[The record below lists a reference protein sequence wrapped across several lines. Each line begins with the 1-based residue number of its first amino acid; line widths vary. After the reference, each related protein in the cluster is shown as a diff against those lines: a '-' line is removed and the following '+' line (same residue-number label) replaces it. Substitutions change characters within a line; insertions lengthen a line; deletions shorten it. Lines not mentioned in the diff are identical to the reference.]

1 MYYALHLNV
10 QSRTIELGFSWEINA
25 FDICTVR
32 FSQKPFRRN
41 SIYCS
46 FHLHQKA
53 CSPFLQCIYALRVY
67 LCTIWKLKRCSSSK
81 RHDKEQDE
89 RTLLNKCITAI
100 NGHIYIWI
108 TYNKVNDYLQSEQY
122 EIPIFIRSLWIQ
134 VNTTWIELFIV
145 TIMHIVKYSNNN
157 HHNSG
162 RFCSLYIFQC
172 IP

>member
-1 MYYALHLNV
+1 MQLYSYFHLQDLDGFTKKLMYFGHNWSI
-10 QSRTIELGFSWEINA
+10 QSRLLNFISSWEINA

-100 NGHIYIWI
+100 NGHIYISI
-108 TYNKVNDYLQSEQY
+108 AHNKLNDYLHSEQY
-122 EIPIFIRSLWIQ
+122 EIPSFIRSL
-134 VNTTWIELFIV
+134 
-145 TIMHIVKYSNNN
+145 
-157 HHNSG
+157 
-162 RFCSLYIFQC
+162 
-172 IP
+172 

>member
-1 MYYALHLNV
+1 MYYAFYLNV

-53 CSPFLQCIYALRVY
+53 CSPFLQCIYAPRVY

-100 NGHIYIWI
+100 NGHIYISI
-108 TYNKVNDYLQSEQY
+108 THNNVNDYLQYICTIWNLKRCSSSK
-122 EIPIFIRSLWIQ
+122 RHD
-134 VNTTWIELFIV
+134 NEL
-145 TIMHIVKYSNNN
+145 VKTYSDSS
-157 HHNSG
+157 HHNSS
-162 RFCSLYIFQC
+162 RFCSLVSLCYQYKFSIGFR
-172 IP
+172 